1 MTTDSLLVKANEAI
15 TEIYTS
21 KFMISFNGKPLCFRS
36 SEQTLNDTL
45 NNFYKHVSKSA
56 ITVTKLK

>member
-1 MTTDSLLVKANEAI
+1 MTTDNLLVTANEAI

-21 KFMISFNGKPLCFRS
+21 KFMISFNGEPLCFRS